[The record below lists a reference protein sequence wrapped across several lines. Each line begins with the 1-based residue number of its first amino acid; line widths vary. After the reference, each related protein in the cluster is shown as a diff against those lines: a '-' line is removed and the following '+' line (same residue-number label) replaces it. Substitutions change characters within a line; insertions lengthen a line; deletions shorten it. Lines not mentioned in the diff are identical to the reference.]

1 MRSMLYIVYGIGSDS
16 VGLVDKITTPIAK
29 VNGNIVDLRQDVL
42 HGLFTIYLVVDLK
55 KATLD
60 VEGFAQRLKDISVD
74 TGLTLSME
82 RYTPMPDSSV
92 KNNILLIMVGKDR
105 PGIIAAIS
113 EKLGAYNINIESSK
127 MVARENIFL
136 MELLTDVSKSAL
148 PLDNLKTVVREIMQ
162 AMDIAPMFQTQDV
175 FNKKKKVILFDI
187 TRSFIDA
194 ETMKEIMQLAGILED
209 NLRPPE
215 TDDQLLPY
223 MQTTAGFLEN
233 LPLEVIET
241 VIQSIK
247 INQATTE
254 LLLTLKMMGYAIGLV
269 SNGFSFFTDSIMKR
283 LYLDYS
289 FGHTLPID
297 DDSKTIVGDLPAGL
311 MQGLDRLK
319 ILFDVMEREGVDK
332 EDIALIS
339 DRDMDIAQTPGIQL
353 KFDMKVMLDM
363 LNQHVLSKESLTGL
377 LRSFGL
383 PRL

>member
-1 MRSMLYIVYGIGSDS
+1 MRSMLYIVYGIGADS

-60 VEGFAQRLKDISVD
+60 VDGFSELLKDISED

-82 RYTPMPDSSV
+82 RYKPMPDSSV

-105 PGIIAAIS
+105 PGIIATIS
-113 EKLGAYNINIESSK
+113 EKLGAYNINIESSQ
-127 MVARENIFL
+127 MIARENIFL

-194 ETMKEIMQLAGILED
+194 ETMKEIMQLAGILD
-209 NLRPPE
+209 DDLRPPE
-215 TDDQLLPY
+215 THEGLLAY

-247 INQATTE
+247 VNQATTE

-269 SNGFSFFTDSIMKR
+269 SNGFSFFTDSIRKR

-289 FGHTLPID
+289 FGHKLPID

-319 ILFDVMEREGVDK
+319 ILFDVMEHEGVDK
-332 EDIALIS
+332 DDIALIS
-339 DRDMDIAQTPGIQL
+339 DRDMDIVQTPGIQL
-353 KFDMKVMLDM
+353 KFDMKVMLDL